1 MKLTPR
7 IKIDKHNHLR
17 QHYRVH
23 ALLSDFELEDVW
35 QVPVTL
41 TSNQSL
47 RLFVE
52 HFNKATNKI
61 TDKGVAGFLFRLRL
75 ALGKLLNLD
84 DENKLVSELIPGSIR
99 YRYAHEEGLL
109 FEDLPALSNGNL
121 GFAPVYTLENEYLFE
136 IENKTVHAALHFSRV
151 PIGEAIWGVH
161 MAVYVKPK
169 GLLGKIY
176 MLLIKPFRL
185 WIVYPALMKIVKH
198 EWESFVR
205 LDTLTQNDVQD
216 KTTNR

>member
-7 IKIDKHNHLR
+7 IKIDKHNYLR

-47 RLFVE
+47 HLFVE
-52 HFNKATNKI
+52 HFKKAMDKI

-75 ALGKLLNLD
+75 ALGKLLNLG

-99 YRYAHEEGLL
+99 DRYAHEEELS
-109 FEDLPALSNGNL
+109 FEDLPALSNDDL
-121 GFAPVYTLENEYLFE
+121 GFAPVYMMENEELSE
-136 IENKTVHAALHFSRV
+136 IENKIVHAALHFSRV
-151 PIGEAIWGVH
+151 PIGEALFGVY

-176 MLLIKPFRL
+176 MPLIKPFRW
-185 WIVYPALMKIVKH
+185 WIVYPALMKIAKNK
-198 EWESFVR
+198 WESFVR
-205 LDTLTQNDVQD
+205 LDALTQNNMQD